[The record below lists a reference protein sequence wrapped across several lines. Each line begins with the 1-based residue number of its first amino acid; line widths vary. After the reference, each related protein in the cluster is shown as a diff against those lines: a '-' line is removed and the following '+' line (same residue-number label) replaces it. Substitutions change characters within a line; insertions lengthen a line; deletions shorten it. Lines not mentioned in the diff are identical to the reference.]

1 MISGRN
7 VRAGVLIAMLVL
19 LSWTTASVAAQ
30 PESGLASSQAV
41 AKDSGSSYT
50 LQIEQEG
57 DLAALEKTAHYFAR
71 LLSLRTR
78 IVKDGGNYVIR
89 IGKSLRSDELEAHIP
104 TLHSVGFWAVTMLY
118 VQTDMEELVKVISPE
133 LAESANQPQRQ
144 HQPYLL
150 QSRQEALPKVERRM
164 GELFPAEIEISRL
177 IRLRDA
183 MDKEQSGESSAL
195 IQRAWEAF
203 QHGSLV
209 DACELFENV
218 QKLPGVEQE
227 ALRGLAHCFLRMGNY
242 DGAITLFNWF
252 INKGVRP
259 EENRALLVEA
269 LFKAGRLDS
278 AQEEA
283 NHLEEMQARQW
294 RGLIATAKKDIELAR
309 VKKLYDP
316 KKPEAFVAKYQSY
329 MDQCLLSDI
338 FLAAA
343 KDLMAVKN
351 EAAARVLEQLLDA
364 CAGHWDVKLSA
375 FIGLMQILPPEIMSP
390 RIDRELERITL
401 PSDYR
406 EKLLAGAV
414 KFGLNKFKG
423 RAIEKSKKDAQ
434 QLRLKGV
441 KV

>member
-1 MISGRN
+1 M
-7 VRAGVLIAMLVL
+7 RARLLIGVLIL
-19 LSWTTASVAAQ
+19 LSWTGASIAAQ
-30 PESGLASSQAV
+30 PESGLVSAQTV
-41 AKDSGSSYT
+41 AKDSSSSFT

-57 DLAALEKTAHYFAR
+57 DLATLEKTAHYFAR

-78 IVKDGGNYVIR
+78 IVKEGGNYVIR
-89 IGKSLRSDELEAHIP
+89 IGKALRSDELEAHIP
-104 TLHSVGFWAVTMLY
+104 TLNSVGFWTVTMLY

-133 LAESANQPQRQ
+133 LAESLSQPQRQ
-144 HQPYLL
+144 DQPYLL
-150 QSRQEALPKVERRM
+150 QSRQEELPKVARRM
-164 GELFPAEIEISRL
+164 SELFPAEIEISRL
-177 IRLRDA
+177 SRLRDA
-183 MDKEQSGESSAL
+183 MDKEPPGEGGVL

-203 QHGSLV
+203 HHGSLV
-209 DACELFENV
+209 DACELFESV
-218 QKLPGVEQE
+218 QKFSGVEQE

-242 DGAITLFNWF
+242 DQAITLFSWF
-252 INKGVRP
+252 IEKGVKP
-259 EENRALLVEA
+259 EENRVLLVEA

-294 RGLIATAKKDIELAR
+294 RGLISTAKKNIELER

-316 KKPEAFVAKYQSY
+316 KNPEAFVEKYRSY
-329 MDQCLLSDI
+329 MDQCLLSDT

-351 EAAARVLEQLLDA
+351 EAAAHILEQLLDA

-375 FIGLMQILPPEIMSP
+375 FTGLMQILPPEIMSP
-390 RIDRELERITL
+390 RIDRELERINL

-414 KFGLNKFKG
+414 KFGLSKFKG
-423 RAIEKSKKDAQ
+423 RAIEKSKKDAK
-434 QLRLKGV
+434 QLPIKGD
-441 KV
+441 KFK

>member
-1 MISGRN
+1 M
-7 VRAGVLIAMLVL
+7 
-19 LSWTTASVAAQ
+19 AST
-30 PESGLASSQAV
+30 QAV
-41 AKDSGSSYT
+41 AKESGSFYT

-57 DLAALEKTAHYFAR
+57 DLATLEKTARYVAR

-104 TLHSVGFWAVTMLY
+104 SLNSVGFWAVSMLD
-118 VQTDMEELVKVISPE
+118 VHTDTEELVKVISPE
-133 LAESANQPQRQ
+133 LPESASQTQR
-144 HQPYLL
+144 HYQPYLL

-183 MDKEQSGESSAL
+183 MDKEQPGESSVL
-195 IQRAWEAF
+195 IQRAWEALH
-203 QHGSLV
+203 HGSIV
-209 DACELFENV
+209 DACELFESV

-242 DGAITLFNWF
+242 DQAITLFSWL
-252 INKGVRP
+252 IEKGIRP
-259 EENRALLVEA
+259 EENRVLLVEA
-269 LFKAGRLDS
+269 LFKANKLDS

-283 NHLEEMQARQW
+283 DHLEEMQARQW
-294 RGLIATAKKDIELAR
+294 RGLISTAKRDIELAR

-316 KKPEAFVAKYQSY
+316 KNPEAFVTKYQSY
-329 MDQCLLSDI
+329 MDQCLLSDT

-351 EAAARVLEQLLDA
+351 EAAARILEQLLDS

-375 FIGLMQILPPEIMSP
+375 FTGLMQILPPEMMSP
-390 RIDRELERITL
+390 RIDRELERINL
-401 PSDYR
+401 PFDYR

-414 KFGLNKFKG
+414 KFGLGKSKDRAIDKSKNDAKQLPVKGDKFK
-423 RAIEKSKKDAQ
+423 
-434 QLRLKGV
+434 
-441 KV
+441 